1 MVGDPDGDWSRFTKV
16 SGWTVNPVAI
26 GNAPA
31 ANLNGLIPG
40 GGTISYDII
49 NIVGDIRLIVDFNL
63 LTHRAQEGPQ
73 DRNIGNF
80 LIAGPKCSGAP
91 DVKETFW
98 CTTRYAWVLVQ
109 IVADS
114 VALLRSGKS
123 EVLAFASYRD
133 LTFLATRTT
142 PLLTLGSILTRIAP
156 TPLPSISTPRRIAE
170 LILNLPLLSLW
181 STI

>member
-26 GNAPA
+26 GNAPS

-40 GGTISYDII
+40 GGTISYDVI

-114 VALLRSGKS
+114 VALLRSGKKRGFGFCFLPRLNFLGNPNDAATNIGQHLN
-123 EVLAFASYRD
+123 EDRTNASSKHQHS
-133 LTFLATRTT
+133 TT
-142 PLLTLGSILTRIAP
+142 NR
-156 TPLPSISTPRRIAE
+156 
-170 LILNLPLLSLW
+170 
-181 STI
+181 